1 LILKKVKGFKLNLL
15 LKMSKKIKIVLVD
28 DEALIRKGVKAILE
42 QEDNFEIVEEFENG
56 SVFVDYIES
65 IKELPDIVLMDV
77 KMPSLNGVEATK
89 NLTAR
94 FPDLKIIALSNYNSE
109 VFISNMLEVGA
120 VCYISKSA
128 SPDEIVRNINLVYK
142 NGFYYNDSIMDY
154 MIDNTPK
161 NKSFFDSAFLTERE
175 SEVLQLICKQKSST
189 EIGEELFISPRTVD
203 GHRNNLLF
211 KTESKNIVG
220 LVVFA
225 IQNNFFST
233 DFDI

>member
-1 LILKKVKGFKLNLL
+1 
-15 LKMSKKIKIVLVD
+15 MSKKIKIVLVD

-94 FPDLKIIALSNYNSE
+94 FPYLKIIALSNYNSE

>member
-1 LILKKVKGFKLNLL
+1 
-15 LKMSKKIKIVLVD
+15 
-28 DEALIRKGVKAILE
+28 
-42 QEDNFEIVEEFENG
+42 
-56 SVFVDYIES
+56 
-65 IKELPDIVLMDV
+65 MDV

-154 MIDNTPK
+154 MLDNTPK

>member
-94 FPDLKIIALSNYNSE
+94 FQDLKIIALSNYNSE

-128 SPDEIVRNINLVYK
+128 SPDEIVRNINLVHE
-142 NGFYYNDSIMDY
+142 NGFYYDKFIMDY
-154 MIDNTPK
+154 VLDNTLK
-161 NKSFFDSAFLTERE
+161 NKYFFDSTFLTERE
-175 SEVLQLICKQKSST
+175 KEV
-189 EIGEELFISPRTVD
+189 
-203 GHRNNLLF
+203 
-211 KTESKNIVG
+211 
-220 LVVFA
+220 
-225 IQNNFFST
+225 
-233 DFDI
+233 

>member
-1 LILKKVKGFKLNLL
+1 MNKQ
-15 LKMSKKIKIVLVD
+15 IKIVLVD

-89 NLTAR
+89 FLTAQ

-109 VFISNMLEVGA
+109 VFVSNMLEVGA

-128 SPDEIVRNINLVYK
+128 SPDEIVKNINLVYE

-154 MIDNTPK
+154 VLNNTPK

-189 EIGEELFISPRTVD
+189 EIGEVLFISPRTVD

-220 LVVFA
+220 LVIFA
-225 IQNNFFST
+225 IHNSLFIP
-233 DFDI
+233 DIES

>member
-94 FPDLKIIALSNYNSE
+94 FQDLKIIALSNYNSE

>member
-1 LILKKVKGFKLNLL
+1 MNKQ
-15 LKMSKKIKIVLVD
+15 IKIVLVD

-56 SVFVDYIES
+56 SVFVDYIET

-89 NLTAR
+89 FLTAQ

-128 SPDEIVRNINLVYK
+128 SPDEIVKSINLVYE

-154 MIDNTPK
+154 VLDNTPK
-161 NKSFFDSAFLTERE
+161 NKSFFDSTFLTERE
-175 SEVLQLICKQKSST
+175 SEVLQLICKQKSSK
-189 EIGEELFISPRTVD
+189 EIGEELHISPRTVD
-203 GHRNNLLF
+203 GHRNNLLL

-220 LVVFA
+220 LVIFA
-225 IQNNFFST
+225 IHNSLFIP
-233 DFDI
+233 DIES